1 MENNYKAFPPG
12 WNNIRVPTH
21 AKRATLA
28 GIATYTP
35 CLPKGIWGQRVA
47 WGLVS
52 LGGAKLLPGRAG
64 SWNPPFAG
72 DGWQELLEQ
81 LRAIVGDFDSHTVY
95 ERRRLRSGL
104 MMLLLQGDTPV
115 GFVKARELPG
125 EGMIREEAALHLAAQ
140 AGPKSFEVPRV
151 LGAGEVTGWRYLVT
165 TAMPPRMHR
174 MVEGRPRPELLGD
187 ITEALSALERP
198 PDVPDHWQPFHGDFT
213 PWNLRQ
219 FGEGRPWLIDW
230 EDCGYAP
237 PGADDVLY
245 LATAFA
251 IGKTLAP
258 IPLEASEAVEYWWAE
273 MNRRIREKL
282 EWGLELR
289 QLDHGLLEALAA
301 GAPE

>member
-35 CLPKGIWGQRVA
+35 CVPKGIWGQRVA
-47 WGLVS
+47 WGLVA
-52 LGGAKLLPGRAG
+52 LGGARLLPGRTAT
-64 SWNPPFAG
+64 WEPPFEE
-72 DGWQELLEQ
+72 DEWRELLDQ
-81 LRAIVGDFDSHTVY
+81 LRTVVGDFDSHTVY
-95 ERRRLRSGL
+95 ERRRLRTGL
-104 MMLLLQGDTPV
+104 MMLLLKGDQPV

-125 EGMIREEAALHLAAQ
+125 ADMIREERALDMVEKAR
-140 AGPKSFEVPRV
+140 PRTFDTPRA
-151 LGAGEVTGWRYLVT
+151 LGSGEVAGWRYLVT

-174 MVEGRPRPELLGD
+174 MIEGRPGPELLD
-187 ITEALSALERP
+187 EVTAALGGLERP
-198 PDVPDHWQPFHGDFT
+198 DDVPDHWQPFHGDFT

-219 FGEGRPWLIDW
+219 FGDGRPWLIDW

-237 PGADDVLY
+237 PGADDTMY

-258 IPLEASEAVEYWWAE
+258 IPLPASEAVEYWWEE

-282 EWGLELR
+282 DWGLELR

-301 GAPE
+301 GETK

>member
-1 MENNYKAFPPG
+1 MENSYKAFPPG

-21 AKRATLA
+21 AKGATLA

-35 CLPKGIWGQRVA
+35 CVAKGIWGQRIA

-52 LGGAKLLPGRAG
+52 LGGAKLLPGRVGA
-64 SWNPPFAG
+64 WDPPFEG
-72 DGWQELLEQ
+72 EGWDRLIEQ
-81 LRAIVGDFDSHTVY
+81 LRGIVGDFDSHTVY
-95 ERRRLRSGL
+95 ERRRMRRGL
-104 MMLLLQGDTPV
+104 MMLLLRGETPV

-125 EGMIREEAALHLAAQ
+125 DGVVREELAMGLVEEAKPRSFQ
-140 AGPKSFEVPRV
+140 APRV
-151 LGAGEVTGWRYLVT
+151 LGSGQVAGWRYLVT
-165 TAMPPRMHR
+165 SPLPPRMHR
-174 MVEGRPRPELLGD
+174 MIEGRPPAEMIEEIG
-187 ITEALSALERP
+187 AVLSPLQRQNGTAQ
-198 PDVPDHWQPFHGDFT
+198 HWAPFHGDFT

-219 FGEGRPWLIDW
+219 FGDGRPWLIDW

-237 PGADDVLY
+237 PGADEVVY

-251 IGKTLAP
+251 VGRTLGP
-258 IPLEASEAVEYWWAE
+258 IPLPASEAVAYWWEE

-301 GAPE
+301 GEKT